1 MIEDHLYVFFF
12 VCVSDSV
19 YLRQII
25 RYARSALS
33 LYMYVCVSVK
43 LMIVLTVF
51 TCADFLIY
59 LLCSA
64 PVCVYKC
71 LCAVYV
77 FIEDCLTVFT

>member
-43 LMIVLTVF
+43 LMFVLTAF
-51 TCADFLIY
+51 TCTDFFY
-59 LLCSA
+59 L
-64 PVCVYKC
+64 PPC
-71 LCAVYV
+71 LSLLKIV
-77 FIEDCLTVFT
+77 